1 MQYVRIVFDFLG
13 TYGVIIIIGLI
24 AIIGFILKIRS
35 IMNGNIVEWLIEKV
49 ADAEAYFG
57 SNTGQIKLRAV
68 YDVFCKDRPLLSF
81 LISFEKFSRLVDIA
95 LEKFEVMLSEDA
107 GIAEWFENLKKEK
120 GNKSKQQSFDLV
132 ENINEDIDPDKDVNI
147 NIQYEENTEIGF
159 NVNEEGRTTQD
170 LEVIPHIEENI
181 K

>member
-1 MQYVRIVFDFLG
+1 MQYVRMVFDFLG

-24 AIIGFILKIRS
+24 AIIGLILKIRS

-57 SNTGQIKLRAV
+57 SSTGQIKLRAV

-95 LEKFEVMLSEDA
+95 LEKFEAMLSEDA

-120 GNKSKQQSFDLV
+120 GKQTNKDDLTQ
-132 ENINEDIDPDKDVNI
+132 NNPEDIDPDKDVDI
-147 NIQYEENTEIGF
+147 NIQYDDF
-159 NVNEEGRTTQD
+159 
-170 LEVIPHIEENI
+170 IEESINASE
-181 K
+181 